1 MLVFCVDVI
10 SEVELGLA
18 SCEVELEKAE
28 TTSTSRSSR
37 TTRSES
43 LALLR
48 SSDSFLSAFSRIL
61 IVLQIFYF
69 RNRIVFLFEVVDDLL

>member
-10 SEVELGLA
+10 SEVELGLT

>member
-1 MLVFCVDVI
+1 MLVCWFFVFCL
-10 SEVELGLA
+10 SACEVEFGLT

-37 TTRSES
+37 TTRSKS

-61 IVLQIFYF
+61 IVL
-69 RNRIVFLFEVVDDLL
+69 